1 MAIANKTVV
10 ALDRRYQKLHSQRSQ
25 WEKHWQEL
33 ADYMLPRKA
42 DITKKR
48 TQGDKRTELIF
59 DSTAIHAVELL
70 ASSLHGMLTSPSSPW
85 FSMRYRDLQLAQNDA
100 ANEWLEGCVELIN
113 KEFQRSNFQQE
124 IYELYYDLVVFGTGC
139 LFVDFDDEGL
149 RFSTRHIAEILISED
164 MNDRVDTVYRKF
176 QLNARQLAQRFG
188 EENLPDKV
196 KKDLDKDPYQDHDII
211 HVVYPRADNLGSSPI
226 RKPVGSIYYHAESKA
241 LLGEGGFDELP
252 FMVPRFNKDSVS
264 IYGRSPAMSCLPD
277 VKMVNK
283 MSEVSIRAA
292 QKQIDP
298 PLMVPDDGFLLPVRT
313 TPGALNFY
321 RTGTRDRLEPLQAG
335 ATNPIGIAMEEQRR
349 NAIRAAFY
357 VDQLQLQ
364 TGPQMTATQ
373 VLALQEQQM
382 RSLGSVM
389 GRLQHELLQPLIQ
402 RSFKLM
408 LRKGRLDV
416 PPEELQGQD
425 IDIEYV
431 SPLAKAQKLT
441 DLQSMMRGLEVLLQ
455 LGQSL
460 PVMDYID
467 DDGLVKYL
475 VDVAG
480 MPAKVIKSNEEVA
493 ALREQQA
500 QQQAQ
505 LAQQQQEMMNAEQA
519 QKAAPLLKV
528 LSEAEQAE
536 APPAA

>member
-1 MAIANKTVV
+1 
-10 ALDRRYQKLHSQRSQ
+10 
-25 WEKHWQEL
+25 
-33 ADYMLPRKA
+33 
-42 DITKKR
+42 
-48 TQGDKRTELIF
+48 
-59 DSTAIHAVELL
+59 
-70 ASSLHGMLTSPSSPW
+70 
-85 FSMRYRDLQLAQNDA
+85 
-100 ANEWLEGCVELIN
+100 
-113 KEFQRSNFQQE
+113 
-124 IYELYYDLVVFGTGC
+124 
-139 LFVDFDDEGL
+139 
-149 RFSTRHIAEILISED
+149 
-164 MNDRVDTVYRKF
+164 
-176 QLNARQLAQRFG
+176 
-188 EENLPDKV
+188 
-196 KKDLDKDPYQDHDII
+196 
-211 HVVYPRADNLGSSPI
+211 
-226 RKPVGSIYYHAESKA
+226 
-241 LLGEGGFDELP
+241 
-252 FMVPRFNKDSVS
+252 
-264 IYGRSPAMSCLPD
+264 
-277 VKMVNK
+277 
-283 MSEVSIRAA
+283 
-292 QKQIDP
+292 
-298 PLMVPDDGFLLPVRT
+298 MVPDDGFLLPVRT

-364 TGPQMTATQ
+364 TGPQMTATE
-373 VLALQEQQM
+373 VLQRNEEKM
-382 RSLGSVM
+382 RLLGPVM
-389 GRLQHELLQPLIQ
+389 GRLQSELLQPLIQ

-519 QKAAPLLKV
+519 QKTAPLLKV